1 MHKIKIIRETLKG
14 ILLDEL
20 KSRKMMSR
28 EEVEETAVD
37 YGYVPESATRCFR
50 STNGQGVPVKKLN
63 QFKKPITE
71 KGKRI
76 HWFKWNGGTRAV
88 FNKK

>member
-20 KSRKMMSR
+20 KASKKLSR
-28 EEVEETAVD
+28 EQVEEIARD
-37 YGYVPESATRCFR
+37 HGYVPESATRCLR
-50 STNGQGVPVKKLN
+50 STGGQGVPVKKLN
-63 QFKKPITE
+63 QFKKPIAE
-71 KGKRI
+71 KGDRI
-76 HWFKWNGGTRAV
+76 CWFKWDGGTRVV

>member
-28 EEVEETAVD
+28 EEVEECQA
-37 YGYVPESATRCFR
+37 
-50 STNGQGVPVKKLN
+50 
-63 QFKKPITE
+63 
-71 KGKRI
+71 
-76 HWFKWNGGTRAV
+76 
-88 FNKK
+88 